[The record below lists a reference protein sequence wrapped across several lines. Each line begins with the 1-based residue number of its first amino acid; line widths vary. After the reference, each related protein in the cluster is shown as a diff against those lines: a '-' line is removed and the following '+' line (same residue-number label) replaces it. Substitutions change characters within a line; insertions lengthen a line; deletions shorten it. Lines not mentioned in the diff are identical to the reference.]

1 MATEKKWEKKD
12 SIDDNEGE
20 KDAKRQ
26 EYDDRKN
33 RKKKNSMDDK
43 KFEKDSKYKD
53 NQKKEKQQ
61 ADSEHL
67 QEHDPKNDSNGGE
80 KENDIVVNVEE
91 IKDDGSSQQI
101 IIKFHDDKD
110 KLEEKKETAPVD
122 PKQSHSKVPSVIFLN
137 LKHNEETSKL
147 DKLSHLLISEML
159 GNEIIK
165 KTDLKKYNI
174 HYDAKMNIYRAEQYH
189 VTLFR
194 LKNMDKYNDF
204 NLVNFLDI
212 HKKVTVGPYPISRID
227 LSTRFQSDAD
237 GFYKPLALINTSQI
251 IQQVVDDSNS
261 QK

>member
-101 IIKFHDDKD
+101 ISKFNDDKD
-110 KLEEKKETAPVD
+110 KLEEKKRNCSGR
-122 PKQSHSKVPSVIFLN
+122 PK
-137 LKHNEETSKL
+137 T
-147 DKLSHLLISEML
+147 
-159 GNEIIK
+159 
-165 KTDLKKYNI
+165 
-174 HYDAKMNIYRAEQYH
+174 
-189 VTLFR
+189 VTL
-194 LKNMDKYNDF
+194 
-204 NLVNFLDI
+204 
-212 HKKVTVGPYPISRID
+212 
-227 LSTRFQSDAD
+227 
-237 GFYKPLALINTSQI
+237 
-251 IQQVVDDSNS
+251 
-261 QK
+261 

>member
-1 MATEKKWEKKD
+1 
-12 SIDDNEGE
+12 
-20 KDAKRQ
+20 
-26 EYDDRKN
+26 
-33 RKKKNSMDDK
+33 
-43 KFEKDSKYKD
+43 
-53 NQKKEKQQ
+53 
-61 ADSEHL
+61 
-67 QEHDPKNDSNGGE
+67 
-80 KENDIVVNVEE
+80 VVNVEE
-91 IKDDGSSQQI
+91 IKDDGSSQKI

-194 LKNMDKYNDF
+194 LKNMDKYKDF
-204 NLVNFLDI
+204 DLVNFLDI
-212 HKKVTVGPYPISRID
+212 HQKVTVGPYPISRID